1 MALTPGFPGFA
12 CWISCCQ
19 LVLSKAMAVAWQ
31 RQGSIVG
38 FVACTDPCIV
48 LRGRESCKVPSV
60 PAVGGIQQQSEK
72 EEQQI
77 QPKDSMLKIIQ
88 SNGSYNLPFSVCMAA
103 GFGHTDHSLRN
114 LCSSQISHDSSLP

>member
-1 MALTPGFPGFA
+1 MRGSAKAAL
-12 CWISCCQ
+12 
-19 LVLSKAMAVAWQ
+19 LDL
-31 RQGSIVG
+31 
-38 FVACTDPCIV
+38 DPCIV

-88 SNGSYNLPFSVCMAA
+88 SNASYNLPFSVRMAA
-103 GFGHTDHSLRN
+103 GFGHTDHSL
-114 LCSSQISHDSSLP
+114 